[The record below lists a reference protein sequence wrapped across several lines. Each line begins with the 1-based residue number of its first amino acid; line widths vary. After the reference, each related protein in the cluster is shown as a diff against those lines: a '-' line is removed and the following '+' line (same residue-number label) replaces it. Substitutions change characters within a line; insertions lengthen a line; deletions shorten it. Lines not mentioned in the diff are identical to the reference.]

1 MYYALLT
8 LFVIVSVLLIILAL
22 LQKGRG
28 DVGAAFG
35 GGMGQSIFGAGGV
48 DTILTKATYWLG
60 GTFLVLAILLS
71 IVPRGEKGSILE
83 KKLGD
88 EAKTAPVR
96 PSGEAQEGRR
106 GNTGSPAGD
115 KSEQTAPAPGK

>member
-8 LFVIVSVLLIILAL
+8 LFVIVAVLLIILAL

-60 GTFLVLAILLS
+60 GIFLVLAVLLS
-71 IVPRGEKGSILE
+71 IVPKGEKGSILE
-83 KKLGD
+83 KELNEG
-88 EAKTAPVR
+88 KTAPVK
-96 PSGEAQEGRR
+96 PSGGAQERR
-106 GNTGSPAGD
+106 GTDTGIPSQEKA
-115 KSEQTAPAPGK
+115 K